1 LIIHSC
7 GSCSD
12 LFLCALKKGV
22 KKLSVAEQDI
32 ALRKNVD
39 SQEKRREIFTHTEE
53 NKLTFSR
60 LKKRGLFCG
69 KEQRRQL
76 L

>member
-1 LIIHSC
+1 MWILLRSLYTC
-7 GSCSD
+7 TE
-12 LFLCALKKGV
+12 KGV
-22 KKLSVAEQDI
+22 KKLSVAEQAT
-32 ALRKNVD
+32 ALRKKCGQ
-39 SQEKRREIFTHTEE
+39 SGKKGEIFPHTEE

-69 KEQRRQL
+69 KEQTRQL